1 MKKINIIFIC
11 TLFFLIIY
19 SCTSF
24 DDAKEISGTLVFNE
38 VGTHSFSI
46 NADNIDATITL
57 FGANNE
63 EIQRVKGLLMSK
75 TSKDGRVVFY
85 EDTHSYFLDDKTK
98 LTSITKYVS
107 KFKAPFDSDKIATAY
122 AKKHG
127 LIKEDVLKD
136 WKDKGEKSCESG
148 TFVHSVFEDYINEKP
163 LITNDKYPKSK
174 VALLVIDE
182 L

>member
-57 FGANNE
+57 VGANNG
-63 EIQRVKGLLMSK
+63 EIQTFENVSLSK
-75 TSKDGRVVFY
+75 TANYTAKIGGDRSTNLKTVLLNNLVVMY
-85 EDTHSYFLDDKTK
+85 E
-98 LTSITKYVS
+98 
-107 KFKAPFDSDKIATAY
+107 A
-122 AKKHG
+122 
-127 LIKEDVLKD
+127 
-136 WKDKGEKSCESG
+136 ESG
-148 TFVHSVFEDYINEKP
+148 RISQN
-163 LITNDKYPKSK
+163 ITPVGYVKIEWKG
-174 VALLVIDE
+174 ID
-182 L
+182 